1 MARELGE
8 EVNLKV
14 GAVRYHAS
22 QPWPFPSSLMIGCY
36 ADAVSRDFQIDGKEI
51 EAARWMDKDEV
62 RARLAGKIEDGITL
76 PIPLAIAHHLIKDW
90 AG

>member
-1 MARELGE
+1 MARELRE
-8 EVNLKV
+8 EVSLTI

-36 ADAVSRDFQIDGKEI
+36 AQALSRDFQIDGKEI
-51 EAARWMDKDEV
+51 EDARWISKDEL
-62 RARLAGKIEDGITL
+62 RARLAGAIDDTIRL
-76 PIPLAIAHHLIKDW
+76 PPAIAIAHHLLRDW